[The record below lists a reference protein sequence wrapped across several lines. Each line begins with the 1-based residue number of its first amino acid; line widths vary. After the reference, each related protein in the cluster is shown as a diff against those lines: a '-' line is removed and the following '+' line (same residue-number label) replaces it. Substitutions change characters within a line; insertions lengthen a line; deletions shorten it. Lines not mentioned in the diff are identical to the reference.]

1 MTARILI
8 VDDIPA
14 NIKLLEA
21 RLSAEYFE
29 VLTAQTG
36 QEALNICA
44 RERVDV
50 VLLDIMMPG
59 LDGFEVCRRLKA
71 CPATQHIPIV
81 MVTALDHPSDKVQG
95 LEAGADDF
103 LTKPV
108 DDIALITRV
117 RNLAR
122 LKMLNDE
129 MVMRAG
135 TAQRMGLPP
144 ADGLDA
150 ALKATGGRILLVDD
164 QPRSVTRITEALSS
178 VYDTVVLSDPQA
190 ALVAAATSDFD
201 LLIVSLSLISA
212 DGLRLCSQIRSLE
225 RTRHLPIIILVEPG
239 SEARLLRGLD
249 LGVNDYL
256 VRPIERSEMM
266 ARVRTQI
273 TRRRYAEHLRS
284 RLVESVELSVKDP
297 LTGLYNRR
305 YMECHLKTLVEEA
318 SGTAHPLSILV
329 IDIDHFKQIND
340 THGHDTG
347 DTVLREFSNL
357 ILGNTRGVDL
367 VCRMGGEEFVIVMP
381 DTDLRLACHVGE
393 RLRSSIAAMPFPVAG
408 KQDVRITASL
418 GVATLESRADTPA
431 SLFKRADKALYSAK
445 HAGRNRV
452 VSEAA

>member
-29 VLTAQTG
+29 VLTAQSG
-36 QEALNICA
+36 LEALRICA
-44 RERVDV
+44 CERVDV

-59 LDGFEVCRRLKA
+59 MDGLEVCRRLKA
-71 CPATQHIPIV
+71 RPATQHVPIV

-108 DDIALITRV
+108 DDIALVTRV

-129 MVMRAG
+129 MVMRAE
-135 TAQRMGLPP
+135 TAERMGLPP
-144 ADGLDA
+144 AEGLDE
-150 ALKATGGRILLVDD
+150 ALKLSGGRILLVDD
-164 QPRSVTRITEALSS
+164 HPCSTEPIVEALAA
-178 VYDTVVLSDPQA
+178 VHDTVVLGDPQT
-190 ALVAAATSDFD
+190 ALMAAATSSFD
-201 LLIVSLSLISA
+201 LLIVSLSLATA
-212 DGLRLCSQIRSLE
+212 DGLRLCSQVRSLD
-225 RTRHLPIIILVEPG
+225 RTRHLPIIILVEEG
-239 SEARLLRGLD
+239 DEARLLRGLD

-256 VRPIERSEMM
+256 VRPIERNEMM

-273 TRRRYAEHLRS
+273 TRKRYSEHLRT
-284 RLVESVELSVKDP
+284 RLVQSVELSVKDA
-297 LTGLYNRR
+297 LTGLFNRR
-305 YMECHLKTLVEEA
+305 YMECHLKTLVDEA
-318 SGTAHPLSILV
+318 AGADRPLSILM

-340 THGHDTG
+340 THGHASG
-347 DTVLREFSNL
+347 DAVLREFASR
-357 ILGNTRGVDL
+357 IRGNTRGVDL

-381 DTDLRLACHVGE
+381 DTDLRHACQVGE
-393 RLRSSIAAMPFPVAG
+393 RLRCSIAANPFLIESQQGVS
-408 KQDVRITASL
+408 ITASA
-418 GVATLESRADTPA
+418 GVATLESRDDTPA
-431 SLFKRADKALYSAK
+431 ALFRRADKALYTAK

-452 VSEAA
+452 VSDAA